1 MFEIKNNKAEKE
13 KKFISVMLY
22 GAKPNVVKP
31 PNIKGAKNKTN
42 NLLSNK
48 LFNCVPLLV
57 K

>member
-31 PNIKGAKNKTN
+31 PNIKGAKNTTN